1 MISCSTYMTIVIYLY
16 IYILYIMRSVLRIF
30 SEIGGGGGD
39 LSLRFAGLLPHGLLY
54 IKVYPYI
61 IYSDE

>member
-1 MISCSTYMTIVIYLY
+1 MI
-16 IYILYIMRSVLRIF
+16 RSVLRIF

-54 IKVYPYI
+54 FNVYPYI

>member
-16 IYILYIMRSVLRIF
+16 IYILYIIRSVLRIF
-30 SEIGGGGGD
+30 SEIGGAGD

-54 IKVYPYI
+54 INVYPYI